1 MSTEGKRIIYS
12 ELSSILLLC
21 GTVGE
26 LSKISYPLPLPL
38 LGQKDDHQ
46 LGMHLV
52 SVLTEWQVPAFKGNI
67 DQVPVGERK
76 EQDEH

>member
-1 MSTEGKRIIYS
+1 MSTEGRRIIYS

-52 SVLTEWQVPAFKGNI
+52 SVLTE
-67 DQVPVGERK
+67 
-76 EQDEH
+76 